1 VITTVAFDADDT
13 LVDIRH
19 AVASGLA
26 AVSARTGVASAEFA
40 ADASAYWRATPEL
53 AAREIRIASLRHT
66 LARHGLAD
74 RLEEM
79 TDVFFQTRYAN
90 SRPFPGAVAMLTSLR
105 ACGLVLGY
113 ATNANSRT
121 HLCGLGGL
129 FDFEIYALENGVPKK
144 PHPDF
149 FHAVLAA
156 ASARPEEVVYVGDS
170 YDHDVVG
177 AAGAGIRGIWL
188 NRAGTPTPG
197 PVEPA
202 AVIADLSALPGVLD
216 VSGLKG
222 RLSLTGEPETV

>member
-1 VITTVAFDADDT
+1 MITTVAFDADDT

-19 AVASGLA
+19 AVTSGLA
-26 AVSARTGVASAEFA
+26 AVSALTGVSSAEFA
-40 ADASAYWRATPEL
+40 QDASAHWRATPEL
-53 AAREIRIASLRHT
+53 PARQIRIASLRHT
-66 LARHGLAD
+66 LARHGQAD
-74 RLEEM
+74 RLDE
-79 TDVFFQTRYAN
+79 TVGAFFQARYAN
-90 SRPFPGAVAMLTSLR
+90 SRPFPGTVGILTALR
-105 ACGLVLGY
+105 EAGFHLGY

-156 ASARPEEVVYVGDS
+156 AEATPEQVVYVGDS

-177 AAGAGIRGIWL
+177 AAGVGIRTIWL
-188 NRAGTPTPG
+188 NRAGTPVPG
-197 PVEPA
+197 PVEPDVVISDLA
-202 AVIADLSALPGVLD
+202 ALVGVLD
-216 VSGLKG
+216 ESGLKG